1 MRISNKQKQKARKV
15 LYLFFLLSPSCGK
28 IQKVMDE
35 NVKTFEFSIFHTE
48 GVSQINCF
56 STELIEIQPGNNP
69 TPVFSGYFKTKIGE
83 EKTVNIE
90 SVRVRNPD
98 DGKMIEK
105 GKGSIEFFQ
114 DKMTIYIYTPFP
126 PQRLS
131 YLEIRG
137 FYNPLQ
143 LDCSEIYKEFLEY
156 GIYDK
161 LYAIGRSSIID
172 PKTESKAMGVLSLVS
187 FSDTFQSH
195 LKTSREFPIAIELK
209 RDENSK
215 LRKFLLCGGIDEK
228 TQNIL
233 RTCDILDESSME
245 ILDGP
250 IMNFPRILGAASKSP
265 DGKIFISGGLDRDT
279 KILPFVE
286 TYDPNLGIFID
297 IRRVIPRFGAF
308 VFSTEKNIGIVGG
321 ISYQGNW
328 EKQVEIIPQKKAG
341 DESKPLK
348 LLYFLENAGKFG
360 SCIAESQDKIFI
372 TGGINNTPQVVI
384 LKKERIDVG
393 TLEVKVNKIN
403 SAKVIFP
410 LSATQLTKHG
420 KLSFPYTIQSI
431 DGKNIKFGNCK
442 AVYFENKL
450 VVATSYGEIYFI
462 HLSKDE
468 IVDAFPDDGSID
480 ILGIKIPVSQDEFP
494 YAVSKSKKGFS
505 LEKLSDSKA
514 ALVGGYDYITFLDRA
529 TKVIIPSDE
538 VLVISADSIYNIYRY
553 KTRSPKKGTFSFLFE
568 DEFLF
573 IIGGSKDGK
582 AEVIFIGNVE
592 YPERITQSIM
602 LTEGTSEE
610 GGKTEEQ

>member
-1 MRISNKQKQKARKV
+1 MRISNKQKQKVRKV

-114 DKMTIYIYTPFP
+114 DKMTIYIHTPFP

-384 LKKERIDVG
+384 LNKERIDVG